1 MTAGITGSNHFPTTI
16 FQYEVPDAAERN
28 ERLYELA
35 KRLQREDPDGTQRS
49 NAGGGWHSSDRLDLL
64 DVPALNAL
72 LTLIVDTA
80 TVVTGGMGFVDQQL
94 ALSAAWFVVSPAG
107 ASNLRHCH
115 PRSFLSGAYYVKAP
129 PGSSSLC
136 FHDPRPVKLHAT
148 PSSTNFPVTPYTT
161 EAVNCQVREGLLVI
175 FPGWL
180 DHSVPAHRT
189 EGERVVLSFNF
200 VAL

>member
-16 FQYEVPDAAERN
+16 FQYEVPGAAEQN
-28 ERLYELA
+28 ERLLTLV
-35 KRLQREDPDGTQRS
+35 KRLQAEDPEGVRRS
-49 NAGGGWHSSDRLDLL
+49 NAGGWHSSDRLDLIESP
-64 DVPALNAL
+64 DLNAL

-80 TVVTGGMGFVDQQL
+80 TVVTGGMGFEGQQI

-129 PGSSSLC
+129 PGASPLC
-136 FHDPRPVKLHAT
+136 FHDPRPAKLHAT
-148 PSSTNFPVTPYTT
+148 PSSTNFPATPYTT

-180 DHSVPAHRT
+180 DHSVPAHRA